1 MSCSACAKRQQG
13 RIVPVNPS
21 VKKPAERQGNPS
33 GAKEQGNTL
42 RQRLRYTGR

>member
-1 MSCSACAKRQQG
+1 MSCSACTKRRQG
-13 RIVPVNPS
+13 RIVPVNPA
-21 VKKPAERQGNPS
+21 KNPAERQGNHN